1 MIPAEHIEEMIKNSW
16 IADAD
21 KVELDAFFKWLEKC
35 PVVYKGINAEEKDNL
50 IELHYKFKILKE
62 D

>member
-16 IADAD
+16 IGDAD

-35 PVVYKGINAEEKDNL
+35 PVVYKGLDANEKDHL
-50 IELHYKFKILKE
+50 IELNYKF
-62 D
+62 

>member
-16 IADAD
+16 IGDAD

-35 PVVYKGINAEEKDNL
+35 PVVYKGLDANEKDHL
-50 IELHYKFKILKE
+50 IELNYKFKILKE

>member
-16 IADAD
+16 IKYAD
-21 KVELDAFFKWLEKC
+21 KEDLDAFFKWLEKC
-35 PVVYKGINAEEKDNL
+35 PIVYKAIDANEKDHTIQLN
-50 IELHYKFKILKE
+50 YKFTLLKE